1 LFDLYTADQ
10 DDEVMPPGQ
19 PVDDVLDLGIV
30 DPSPGGGSTAKEDKE
45 LLVVHYTIFCP
56 LGIFLPS
63 TGENPGRRSET
74 KKKKKKRK
82 KRKKG
87 KKVGGLFVLFGQGKS
102 GAMVAKTN

>member
-1 LFDLYTADQ
+1 L
-10 DDEVMPPGQ
+10 
-19 PVDDVLDLGIV
+19 IC
-30 DPSPGGGSTAKEDKE
+30 
-45 LLVVHYTIFCP
+45 HYTIFCP